1 MIKAKWLIRLLFVS
15 LLLVGCAKAPPSDH
29 IVTYYPYD
37 SGAQNARTKLT
48 EAAVSV
54 SSSLNQL
61 AAIEKTTHPRAKTN
75 DNPFACAGLGG
86 LASVDWTGP
95 IEPLVL
101 RLAESANYKFRVIG
115 NRPAIPVFVQIYTVN
130 MPTADILRDANF
142 QAGRKADIQ
151 VYSSRRTIE
160 LRYRDL

>member
-1 MIKAKWLIRLLFVS
+1 MIYTKPLVIVS
-15 LLLVGCAKAPPSDH
+15 LAVLLISGCFRNPAPEKV
-29 IVTYYPYD
+29 ITYYPFD
-37 SGAQNARTKLT
+37 AGAENARAKLT

-61 AAIEKTTHPRAKTN
+61 AAIEKATHPEAKKLAFY
-75 DNPFACAGLGG
+75 PVPG

-101 RLAESANYKFRVIG
+101 RLAQAADFKFRVIG
-115 NRPAIPVFVQIYTVN
+115 NRPAVPVFVEIYTVN
-130 MPTADILRDANF
+130 MPIADILRDANY
-142 QAGRKADIQ
+142 QAGKRADIF

-160 LRYRDL
+160 LRYRNL